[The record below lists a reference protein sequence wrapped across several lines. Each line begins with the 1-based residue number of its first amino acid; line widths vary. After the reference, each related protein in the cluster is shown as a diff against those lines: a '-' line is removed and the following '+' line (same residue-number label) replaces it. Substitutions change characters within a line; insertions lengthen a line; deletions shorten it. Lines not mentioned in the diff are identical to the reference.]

1 MYEDAINNLQNIKK
15 NEKEELDKLE
25 EDNEILRTINDK
37 SKILEYNNNAQG
49 GGGQKTSRKMD
60 IEEDKKVYKLRMQNQ
75 VMTEQLQ
82 AINHQIDLYV
92 KNHLK

>member
-1 MYEDAINNLQNIKK
+1 
-15 NEKEELDKLE
+15 
-25 EDNEILRTINDK
+25 
-37 SKILEYNNNAQG
+37 
-49 GGGQKTSRKMD
+49 MD
-60 IEEDKKVYKLRMQNQ
+60 IEEDKKVLKLRMQNQ

>member
-1 MYEDAINNLQNIKK
+1 MYSDAINNLQNIKR
-15 NEKEELDKLE
+15 NERDELTKLDQ
-25 EDNEILRTINDK
+25 DNEILRTINDK
-37 SKILEYNNNAQG
+37 SKILEYNNNAQLLG
-49 GGGQKTSRKMD
+49 RQKTSRKMD
-60 IEEDKKVYKLRMQNQ
+60 IEEDKKVQKLQMQNQ

>member
-1 MYEDAINNLQNIKK
+1 MYEDAITNLHNIKK
-15 NEKEELDKLE
+15 NEREELSKLE

-37 SKILEYNNNAQG
+37 SKILEYNKNAQPYG
-49 GGGQKTSRKMD
+49 PQKTNRKMD